1 MQKDG
6 CQVSR
11 SSCPQN
17 ASLMG
22 HVTKGSKEKVCQHSI
37 SGGKSGFQKR
47 VLDILSQMPKG
58 SPQFNPVEEYV
69 GDRENTILWYQSII
83 PDLQS

>member
-1 MQKDG
+1 
-6 CQVSR
+6 
-11 SSCPQN
+11 
-17 ASLMG
+17 MG
-22 HVTKGSKEKVCQHSI
+22 HVTKGSKEKAFNTASPEE
-37 SGGKSGFQKR
+37 KADFKKKYM
-47 VLDILSQMPKG
+47 DILSQMPKG